1 MERTREI
8 KKEPNNGKQI
18 LTMQE
23 LLGGMVGRMMMA
35 SRLGLDSYGGNRDIY
50 QALGYPKELEFKDF
64 FNRYKRQ
71 EIAKAVIDRPVKA
84 TWQGALLL
92 IESNESK
99 ETEFEKIWRQLD
111 RDLQLKS
118 RLLRLDRLTGIGRF
132 GILVLGLDDVNAN
145 GSWASPVKSGARR
158 LIYVRPLSEGSVD
171 QISKYEENPANERYG
186 LPLIYDIKAT
196 DASTKNDKIIKVH
209 HSRIIH
215 VTDNPLESDVFGTPR
230 LEPIYNR
237 LMDIEKLA
245 GGDAEM
251 FWRGARPGYTGKLD
265 PEYQA
270 TQAFKDALKEQYD
283 EYEHDLRRIIVN
295 EGVEL
300 TALAQQIADPS
311 PHMDTQLKLLS
322 SETGIPVRILSGSE
336 RGELA
341 SSEDRSEWLSYVQTR
356 REEHAEPCIVRP
368 FVNKLIKYGI
378 LPEPEDN
385 YTVQWSEL
393 FAQSEKM
400 RVDIGKSRAN
410 AIAEY
415 TRNPMAIE
423 IIPPRVFMEK
433 GLGFSED
440 EIDWVYSVREEEMEE
455 EVKKMKEMQDI
466 LQPEPPPAQG
476 TKEKSKEQKGEPKLR
491 RKKPSA
497 SV

>member
-1 MERTREI
+1 MERTTGI
-8 KKEPNNGKQI
+8 KREPNNGKQI
-18 LTMQE
+18 QTMSE
-23 LLGGMVGRMMMA
+23 LLGRMMIA
-35 SRLGLDSYGGNRDIY
+35 SRLGMDSYGGNRDIY
-50 QALGYPKELEFKDF
+50 QALGYPKELTFKDF
-64 FNRYKRQ
+64 FNRYQRQ
-71 EIAKAVIDRPVKA
+71 DIAKAVIDRPVKA
-84 TWQGALLL
+84 TWQGSLLL
-92 IESNESK
+92 IESNESE

-111 RDLQLKS
+111 RTLQLKS
-118 RLLRLDRLTGIGRF
+118 RLSRLDRMTGIGRF
-132 GILVLGLDDVNAN
+132 GVLILGLDDVT
-145 GSWASPVKSGARR
+145 GGGWSTPVKSGTRKLA
-158 LIYVRPLSEGSVD
+158 YVRPLSENSVEV
-171 QISKYEENPANERYG
+171 SKFVENTTDERYG
-186 LPLIYDIKAT
+186 LPLIYTIKT
-196 DASTKNDKIIKVH
+196 SDVNIKTEKEIKVH
-209 HSRIIH
+209 YSRVIH
-215 VTDNPLESDVFGTPR
+215 VTDNPLESDVYGTPR

-237 LMDIEKLA
+237 LMDIEKIA

-251 FWRGARPGYTGKLD
+251 FWRGARPGYAGKLD

-283 EYEHDLRRIIVN
+283 EYEHDLRRILVN

-300 TALAQQIADPS
+300 NALAQQIADPS
-311 PHMDTQLKLLS
+311 THMDTQLKLLS

-368 FVNKLIKYGI
+368 FVDALIKYGI

-385 YTVQWSEL
+385 YTVKWSEL

-423 IIPPRVFMEK
+423 IIPPSVFMEK
-433 GLGFSED
+433 CLGLSED
-440 EIDWVYSVREEEMEE
+440 DVEWVYSVRESEMEE

-466 LQPEPPPAQG
+466 LEPEPPKVPV
-476 TKEKSKEQKGEPKLR
+476 KEKSKEQKGEPKLKR
-491 RKKPSA
+491 RSPSA

>member
-1 MERTREI
+1 
-8 KKEPNNGKQI
+8 
-18 LTMQE
+18 
-23 LLGGMVGRMMMA
+23 MMMA
-35 SRLGLDSYGGNRDIY
+35 SRLGMDSYGGNRNIY
-50 QALGYPKELEFKDF
+50 QALGYPKEINFEDF
-64 FNRYKRQ
+64 LNRYKRQ

-84 TWQGALLL
+84 TWQGSLLL
-92 IESNESK
+92 IESNESD
-99 ETEFEKIWRQLD
+99 ETEFEKTWRQLD

-118 RLLRLDRLTGIGRF
+118 RLSRLDRLTGIGRY
-132 GILVLGLDDVNAN
+132 GILVLGLDDVSSN
-145 GSWASPVKSGARR
+145 GNWASPVRSGTRK
-158 LIYVRPLSEGSVD
+158 LVYIRPLSEGSIAE
-171 QISKYEENPANERYG
+171 ISKFEENASNERYG

-196 DASTKNDKIIKVH
+196 DASTKTDKIIKVH

-215 VTDNPLESDVFGTPR
+215 VTDNPLESDVYATPR

-237 LMDIEKLA
+237 LIDIEKLA

-251 FWRGARPGYTGKLD
+251 FWRGARPGYSGKLD

-270 TQAFKDALKEQYD
+270 TQAFKDALKAQYD
-283 EYEHDLRRIIVN
+283 EYEHDLRRILVN

-311 PHMDTQLKLLS
+311 THLDAQLKLLS

-368 FVNKLIKYGI
+368 FVDKLIQYGI
-378 LPEPEDN
+378 LPEPIDN
-385 YTVQWSEL
+385 YTVKWSEL

-400 RVDIGKSRAN
+400 RVDIGKARAN

-423 IIPPRVFMEK
+423 IIPPSVFMEK
-433 GLGFSED
+433 CLGLSED
-440 EIDWVYSVREEEMEE
+440 DVEWVYSVRESEMEE

-466 LQPEPPPAQG
+466 LEPEPPPVQG

-491 RKKPSA
+491 RKSPSA

>member
-1 MERTREI
+1 MERTTGT
-8 KKEPNNGKQI
+8 KKEPINGEQI
-18 LTMQE
+18 QVMSE
-23 LLGGMVGRMMMA
+23 LFGRMMIA
-35 SRLGLDSYGGNRDIY
+35 SRLGMDSYAGNRDIY
-50 QALGYPKELEFKDF
+50 KALGYPQELTFDNF

-71 EIAKAVIDRPVKA
+71 DIAKAIIDRPVKA

-92 IESNESK
+92 IESNETE
-99 ETEFEKIWRQLD
+99 ETEFEKAWRKLD
-111 RDLQLKS
+111 RELQLKS
-118 RLLRLDRLTGIGRF
+118 RLSRLDRLTGIGRY
-132 GILVLGLDDVNAN
+132 GVLVLGLDDVGVGGGWSN
-145 GSWASPVKSGARR
+145 PVKAGTRK
-158 LIYVRPLSEGSVD
+158 LLYVRPLSEASAKIV
-171 QISKYEENPANERYG
+171 KYEENTANERYG
-186 LPLIYDIKAT
+186 LPLIYEVEST
-196 DASTKNDKIIKVH
+196 DAKTKTSKVIPIH

-215 VTDNPLESDVFGTPR
+215 VTDNPLESDVYGIPR
-230 LEPIYNR
+230 LEPVYNR

-251 FWRGARPGYTGKLD
+251 FWRGARPGYAGKLD

-283 EYEHDLRRIIVN
+283 EYEHDLRRILVN

-300 TALAQQIADPS
+300 KALEQQIADPS
-311 PHMDTQLKLLS
+311 AHVDTQLKLIS

-368 FVNKLIKYGI
+368 FVDKLIAYGI
-378 LPEPEDN
+378 LPELEDT
-385 YTVQWSEL
+385 YTVKWSEL

-400 RVDIGKSRAN
+400 RVDIGKARAN

-455 EVKKMKEMQDI
+455 EVEKMKEMQDI
-466 LQPEPPPAQG
+466 LQPEPPPAQEG
-476 TKEKSKEQKGEPKLR
+476 KEKSKEQKGEPKLR
-491 RKKPSA
+491 RKLPSA